1 MIREFE
7 QYHGVVLRD
16 LIVKSQV
23 PLTISARDEVGRI
36 NSFSVNDDVGLHIKH
51 CSNRLAPWAYTFT
64 PENFAEIEWLA
75 SHVRSLW
82 IALVCGCNGVVALNL
97 DEFLT
102 LTNSDDGRTRF
113 IRIDRDRRTMYRV
126 HGNAGKLGSAKPR
139 GVAAI
144 LADVIRSGSP
154 QC

>member
-16 LIVKSQV
+16 IVVRASG
-23 PLTISARDEVGRI
+23 PITISARDEVGRI
-36 NSFSVNDDVGLHIKH
+36 NSFSLNGEVGLHIKH

-64 PENFAEIEWLA
+64 SENFAEIEWLA
-75 SHVRSLW
+75 AQVRSLW
-82 IALVCGCNGVVALNL
+82 IALVCGWNGVVSLSL
-97 DEFLT
+97 DEFLA

-126 HGNAGKLGSAKPR
+126 FGNAGKLKSAKPR

-144 LADVIRSGSP
+144 LADVGMSGEAI
-154 QC
+154 